1 MFTVPKKLINEN
13 NKEYSYRVIKDAIM
27 SLELKPGQA
36 ISEIEVAEALNT
48 SRTPIREVMAKLR
61 EENLVEVRPQIG
73 TYVSKIDPILIEEA
87 AFMRYT
93 LEREVLKLSCEKF
106 SEEYLFELK
115 KIVSLQERMSKVEG
129 NALEFHELD
138 NQFHR
143 TIFQGNQ
150 KENVWKAIMR
160 LSTHYNRIRLL
171 SEIEHRYD
179 LAIEQHKEIIHVI
192 ELKQGEKVDEFIRN
206 HILEPTKT
214 WKALYDDDSP
224 YSDYFNDTQNMPVF

>member
-1 MFTVPKKLINEN
+1 MFTIPKKLINEN

-61 EENLVEVRPQIG
+61 EENLIEVRPQIG
-73 TYVSKIDPILIEEA
+73 TYVKKIDPRLIEEA

-93 LEREVLKLSCEKF
+93 LEREVLKLSCENF
-106 SEEYLFELK
+106 PEEYSFELK
-115 KIVSLQERMSKVEG
+115 KIVASQGRISEVEG
-129 NALEFHELD
+129 NASAFHELD

-150 KENVWKAIMR
+150 KENVWMAIMR

-179 LAIEQHKEIIHVI
+179 LAIEQHKEIIQII
-192 ELKQGEKVDEFIRN
+192 ELKQVEKVDQVIRN
-206 HILEPTKT
+206 HILEPTKN
-214 WKALYDDDSP
+214 WQALYGESSP
-224 YSDYFNDTQNMPVF
+224 YSDYFDDTHKMPVF